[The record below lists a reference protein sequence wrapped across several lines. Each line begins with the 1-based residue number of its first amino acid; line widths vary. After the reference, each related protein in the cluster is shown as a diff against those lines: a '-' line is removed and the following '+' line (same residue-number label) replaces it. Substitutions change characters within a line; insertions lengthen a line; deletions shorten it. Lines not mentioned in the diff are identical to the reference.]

1 MFTLLKKLLLYVAV
15 PIGAAFFICYLIVF
29 ATDSV
34 PTIGTLKASIIT
46 SFALVCVSLTHF
58 NPFNWRL

>member
-1 MFTLLKKLLLYVAV
+1 MPVLLKKLFVHVAL
-15 PIGAAFFICYLIVF
+15 PIGAAFFICYFIVF

-46 SFALVCVSLTHF
+46 SFGLVCVSLTHY